1 MAPFTAELGRLDSI
15 PGVAQ
20 RTAEVL
26 IAELGVDMTQFPSA
40 GHAASWVGL
49 CPGNHE
55 SAGKHKS
62 GRTRTGNRWL
72 RAALTEAA
80 HAATRTDSALAAQY
94 RRLMHRGHKK
104 AVVAVAHSILVI
116 AYHLLSR
123 QTTYRE
129 LGADYFDR
137 RHAEKATARA
147 PGLPRDAPAGG
158 LSASDRRTAA

>member
-1 MAPFTAELGRLDSI
+1 
-15 PGVAQ
+15 VAQ

-55 SAGKHKS
+55 RAGKPKS
-62 GRTRTGNRWL
+62 GRTRKGNRWL

-94 RRLMHRGHKK
+94 RPCGCG
-104 AVVAVAHSILVI
+104 VDS
-116 AYHLLSR
+116 
-123 QTTYRE
+123 E
-129 LGADYFDR
+129 
-137 RHAEKATARA
+137 
-147 PGLPRDAPAGG
+147 
-158 LSASDRRTAA
+158 